1 MGTTVYALL
10 VIYQKNGEQSA
21 ACESLRRAGNLNVL
35 VVDNS
40 EQDFDNEA
48 YCRERGWQYLRMP
61 GNSGLSKAYNAGID
75 RLRGV
80 ADYVILLDDD
90 TTLGK
95 AYIGALHYAVC
106 ISPETRIFLPTVRDR
121 AGLLSPCRVPRF
133 GVHRASDPN
142 NIPQDE
148 ISGIN
153 SGMAIAMSIFDDYR
167 YDERYFLDFIDHAFL
182 REMRSRG
189 EPIGLLDVELTQR
202 FSGSD
207 SGTRESALKRF
218 KSYRKDC
225 RIYYSN
231 NWLGRL
237 YYPLAIT
244 RRRLG
249 LSRQLARAKRQKKND
264 R

>member
-1 MGTTVYALL
+1 MATTVYALL
-10 VIYQKNGEQSA
+10 VIYRKNGEQSA

-35 VVDNS
+35 MVDNS
-40 EQDFDNEA
+40 EDDFGNEQ
-48 YCRERGWQYLRMP
+48 YCRDVGWEYLKMP

-75 RLRGV
+75 RLRGI

-95 AYIGALHYAVC
+95 AYFGALAYAIC
-106 ISPETRIFLPTVRDR
+106 IQPEVRIFLPIVRDR

-133 GVHRASDPN
+133 GVHRASDPQK
-142 NIPQDE
+142 IPQDE

-153 SGMAIAMSIFDDYR
+153 SGMALAMSLFDDYR
-167 YDERYFLDFIDHAFL
+167 YDERYFLDFIDHAFM

-189 EPIGLLDVELTQR
+189 EPIALLDVELIQR

-207 SGTRESALKRF
+207 RSTLEAMLRRF

-225 RIYYSN
+225 RLYYSN
-231 NWLGRL
+231 NWLERL

-249 LSRQLARAKRQKKND
+249 LSRQLARATRQK

>member
-1 MGTTVYALL
+1 MATTVYALL
-10 VIYQKNGEQSA
+10 VIYRKNGEQSA

-35 VVDNS
+35 MVDNS
-40 EQDFDNEA
+40 EEDFGNED
-48 YCRERGWQYLRMP
+48 YCREVGWQYLKMP

-95 AYIGALHYAVC
+95 AYFGALTYAVC
-106 ISPETRIFLPTVRDR
+106 IHPESRICLPTVWDR
-121 AGLLSPCRVPRF
+121 AGLRSPCRVPRF
-133 GVHRASDPN
+133 GVHRASDPQK
-142 NIPQDE
+142 IPQDE

-153 SGMAIAMSIFDDYR
+153 SGMAIAMTVFDDYR

-182 REMRSRG
+182 RDMRARG
-189 EPIGLLDVELTQR
+189 ETIGLLDVELTQR

-207 SGTRESALKRF
+207 RGTRESALRRF
-218 KSYRKDC
+218 RSYRKDC
-225 RIYYSN
+225 RLYYSN
-231 NWLGRL
+231 NWLERL

-249 LSRQLARAKRQKKND
+249 LSKQLARADRQK